1 MFDKLKKLRE
11 KGYIPDIIFDIGAH
25 HGKWTIESLKIYPL
39 ARYILIEPIDYS
51 ELNKFRKI
59 SNIWVFN
66 NILNDSNK
74 EVEWYEMRNTGDSMF
89 REKSK
94 HFENCK
100 TIKRDTIT
108 LNSLLK
114 DRNGII
120 ENCKKILI
128 KIDCQGAEIPIL
140 IGASDI
146 YNNIDFIILEIPL
159 FGKYNENVP
168 TFLEHIKF
176 MDNIGFIPY
185 EFLESHYINNYNMQ
199 IDMLFIN
206 KNHEFN
212 KIVQALMFK

>member
-59 SNIWVFN
+59 SNIRVFN

-128 KIDCQGAEIPIL
+128 KIDCLGAEIPIL

>member
-25 HGKWTIESLKIYPL
+25 HGKWTIESLKIYPS

-59 SNIWVFN
+59 SNIRVFN

-100 TIKRDTIT
+100 TIKRDSIT

-140 IGASDI
+140 SGATDI

-185 EFLESHYINNYNMQ
+185 EFLESHYANNYNMQ

>member
-59 SNIWVFN
+59 SNIRVFN

-128 KIDCQGAEIPIL
+128 KSDCQGAEIPIL